1 MSYILEALKK
11 ADQERGIG
19 SVPNLATPHEAER
32 PQTRSYRWIWL
43 VAVLLIANVV
53 LLGILLQGRDAE
65 APATVQAPV
74 ERQPPLSEDR
84 PARAVRQSSEAMP
97 VKAPTAQRTVLPE
110 KARTSPAGGLVVLPE
125 PADPQNS
132 GQSLPPGD
140 EPDQWTGAATTVT
153 DTSQLPSWYELPQE
167 VRNRLDLPRLDL
179 HVYSDEPRDRFIM
192 VKLKKYREGERL
204 ESGLVLEKVL
214 PDGIIMSYQGR
225 RFLVEK

>member
-19 SVPNLATPHEAER
+19 SVPNLATPHESER

-53 LLGILLQGRDAE
+53 LLGILLQGRDAD

-74 ERQPPLSEDR
+74 ERQPPLPDDR
-84 PARAVRQSSEAMP
+84 PAQAVRESSEAAP
-97 VKAPTAQRTVLPE
+97 VKAPTVQRTLLPE
-110 KARTSPAGGLVVLPE
+110 KARTSSAGGLVVLPE

-132 GQSLPPGD
+132 GQLFQSGE
-140 EPDQWTGAATTVT
+140 EPDRWTGAATTAT

-167 VRNRLDLPRLDL
+167 VRSRLDLPRLDL
-179 HVYSDEPRDRFIM
+179 HVYSDEPRDRFIL
-192 VKLKKYREGERL
+192 VNLKKYREGERL
-204 ESGLVLEKVL
+204 ESGLLLQEIL
-214 PDGIIMSYQGR
+214 PDGIILSYQGQH
-225 RFLVEK
+225 FLVEK